1 MSNDGVRIPAYI
13 DEPPYVLFWRIDEVM
28 PIGIAMV
35 AGVLIAQLMVCLVVG
50 FALARFYR
58 RYCDNR
64 PDGYLLHA
72 LYWHLGAISGKNA
85 RSMPNAYEREFI

>member
-1 MSNDGVRIPAYI
+1 MSDPIAIPAHI
-13 DEPPYVLFWRIDEVM
+13 DEPPYVMFWRLDEVM
-28 PIGIAMV
+28 PIGIA
-35 AGVLIAQLMVCLVVG
+35 LVVG
-50 FALARFYR
+50 VLMAQLTLCLIAGLITARFYR

-72 LYWHLGAISGKNA
+72 LYWHLGLIGRKPV

>member
-1 MSNDGVRIPAYI
+1 MSNDGVKIPAYI
-13 DEPPYVLFWRIDEVM
+13 DEQPYVLFWRLDEVM
-28 PIGIAMV
+28 PIGIALV
-35 AGVLIAQLMVCLVVG
+35 AGVLIAQLMICLVVG
-50 FALARFYR
+50 FVLARFYR

-72 LYWHLGAISGKNA
+72 LYWYLGAISGKSA